1 MRHTCLIALLV
12 ISACSF
18 STGFAAPDSD
28 IATREAR
35 RQVLRGTLGTY
46 CGMPRR
52 PDMTIEVEKLVEQLV
67 DVKAQVYSICVHW
80 GERDWDD
87 LQTMLPMLRKHGI
100 NVWASIVPPSES
112 KPRLKMDAEPFKQ
125 DYVRWAEEI
134 AKLSLREPNLV
145 AWSIDDF
152 THNLQTYTP
161 EYTKRM
167 LDAAQ
172 AINPKLAFVPCSY
185 YKAITPEFAK
195 VYAPMLDGILFPYRH
210 ESGGSNLKEW
220 DLVESEV
227 KRVRE
232 LCGEG
237 FPVVIDVYATAH
249 SKLGPSTPEYVEQVM
264 ILGRQFADGVLIYK
278 HQDPVKERPKY
289 EIIKRLFTKWSA
301 EARPAPSTPTG
312 ILK

>member
-1 MRHTCLIALLV
+1 MRHACLFAVLLLLTF
-12 ISACSF
+12 SA
-18 STGFAAPDSD
+18 STSVAAPDSD
-28 IATREAR
+28 AAARETR

-52 PDMTIEVEKLVEQLV
+52 PDTTIEVEKLVDQLV
-67 DVKAQVYSICVHW
+67 EAKAQVYSICIHW

-100 NVWASIVPPSES
+100 KVWASIVPPSES

-152 THNLQTYTP
+152 THNLKTYTP

-167 LDAAQ
+167 LDASR

-195 VYAPMLDGILFPYRH
+195 AYAPMLDGILFPYRH

-220 DLVESEV
+220 DLIESEV
-227 KRVRE
+227 NRVRE
-232 LCGEG
+232 LCGER
-237 FPVVIDVYATAH
+237 FPVIIDVYASAH
-249 SKLGPSTPEYVEQVM
+249 STLGKSTPEYVEQVM
-264 ILGRQFADGVLIYK
+264 TLGRQFADGVLVYK
-278 HQDPVKERPKY
+278 HQDPVKEKDKY

-301 EARPAPSTPTG
+301 ESNPPAPTTPG
-312 ILK
+312 KPN